1 MGTRRAPE
9 KITDTIAKDVER
21 RRFADRLRESLM
33 QHNIEPNPTRVA
45 AEFNARFSGRGV
57 GMHTCRKWLVGEAIP
72 TQEKLVVLA
81 LMLGVTS
88 GWLRYGDVAQRAL
101 TPHVASVAAQ
111 PYNRAELTLI
121 ADFKQLA
128 SRDQALVRL
137 LVGAMLKA
145 RVC

>member
-1 MGTRRAPE
+1 MGIRRAPE

-21 RRFADRLRESLM
+21 RRFADRLRESLVA
-33 QHNIEPNPTRVA
+33 QAIEPNPTRLA

-81 LMLGVTS
+81 LMLGATS
-88 GWLRYGDVAQRAL
+88 DWLRYGDVAQR
-101 TPHVASVAAQ
+101 TPAPYVASVAAL
-111 PYNRAELTLI
+111 PYNRAELALI

-145 RVC
+145 RV